1 MTPPNATATGRT
13 AGSPGTDGPAD
24 LPASTRWTIVGLLSA
39 SITINLL
46 DRQTLAVLAPFLRD
60 PTAAGSP
67 HWQWTNTQYSYI
79 AVAFNLGMMIGQI
92 PAGTFIDRVGTKIGL
107 ATIFT
112 VWTVICALHA
122 FAGPGT
128 LIDSIFG
135 GLYGIIPGL
144 PAITGAGLAGFIVL
158 RFMMGLAECGNY
170 TAGIKALAGLFPA
183 ATRSRAGGFFN
194 AGAQFGSVIAPPLI
208 LVLLINTFHVNWQWA
223 FIIPALLGSLWLIPW
238 LAIFPSK
245 ERMNAIALKPA
256 ATTAAASAPA
266 RQVGLGQL
274 LTNRKV
280 LGLLLIRVFT
290 GPITTFYWTW
300 LPLYLRSS
308 VESGGRG
315 MSFLAIGFFASV
327 PNLIGMGGNVVGGIV
342 TDKLVKATG
351 SVDKGRKIA
360 FTCAFGLGALSMAMP
375 WVTNDYVAVLLMG
388 LALFGNQWVAAV
400 YIGTVGDVVPQHLAG
415 RVAGI
420 NGFGDNAA
428 SLLAVLLTGAII
440 ERYGWSQVFVGAGML
455 PILAMLSVFLVLRRI
470 EPARFDSA
478 GSRG

>member
-1 MTPPNATATGRT
+1 MTPPNTTAARRVG
-13 AGSPGTDGPAD
+13 AQALDAVGDISE
-24 LPASTRWTIVGLLSA
+24 STRWTIVGLLSA
-39 SITINLL
+39 SIMINLL

-60 PTAAGSP
+60 QTAPGSP
-67 HWQWTNTQYSYI
+67 HWQWTNPQYAYI
-79 AVAFNLGMMIGQI
+79 AVAFNLGMMVGQI
-92 PAGTFIDRVGTKIGL
+92 PAGTFIDRVGTRAGL
-107 ATIFT
+107 ATIFS

-128 LIDSIFG
+128 FIESIFG
-135 GLYGIIPGL
+135 GIYAAVPGL

-194 AGAQFGSVIAPPLI
+194 AGAQFGSVVAPPLI
-208 LVLLINTFHVNWQWA
+208 LILLINTFHVSWQWG
-223 FIIPALLGSLWLIPW
+223 FVIPALLGLLWLIPW
-238 LAIFPSK
+238 LSIFPSK
-245 ERMNAIALKPA
+245 DRMTAIALKPA
-256 ATTAAASAPA
+256 ATAAAPQAAQSI
-266 RQVGLGQL
+266 GLLQL
-274 LTNRKV
+274 MTNSKV
-280 LGLLLIRVFT
+280 LGLFLVRVFT

-300 LPLYLRSS
+300 LPLYLRSP
-308 VESGGRG
+308 VAAGGRG

-351 SVDKGRKIA
+351 SVDTGRKIA
-360 FTCAFGLGALSMAMP
+360 FACAFGLGALSMAMP
-375 WVTNDYVAVLLMG
+375 WVTNDYVAVVLMG

-420 NGFGDNAA
+420 NGFGDNGA
-428 SLLAVLLTGAII
+428 SMLAVLLTGAIV
-440 ERYGWSQVFVGAGML
+440 ERYGWNNVFVAAGML
-455 PILAMLSVFLVLRRI
+455 PILALLSVFLVLRRI
-470 EPARFDSA
+470 EPARFDAA
-478 GSRG
+478 GSRA